1 MDTNPD
7 GTPSALEELHV
18 TDGPQIMWSLVASF
32 QVFLSG
38 RSSFYACRALLGLI
52 EGGFIPD
59 NILYLSYW
67 YTGKELPRRLSFF
80 WTAYQFTYIVG
91 AFLALGILKLRG
103 VNGLAGWRWL
113 FAIEGTITGVIGV
126 ATYFYLSPSP
136 TQTASFFR
144 GKKGW
149 FNEREEKIMVNR
161 ILRDDP
167 SKGVASPLTH
177 LAL

>member
-1 MDTNPD
+1 
-7 GTPSALEELHV
+7 
-18 TDGPQIMWSLVASF
+18 MWSIVASF
-32 QVFLSG
+32 QAFLSG
-38 RSSFYACRALLGLI
+38 KNSFYACRALLGLI

-80 WTAYQFTYIVG
+80 WTAYQFTSIVG
-91 AFLALGILKLRG
+91 AFLALDLLNLRG

-113 FAIEGTITGVIGV
+113 FATEGTITGLIGV
-126 ATYFYLSPSP
+126 AIYFYLPPSP
-136 TQTASFFR
+136 TQTSSFFR

-149 FNEREEKIMVNR
+149 FNEHEEKIVVNR

-167 SKGVASPLTH
+167 SKVRPPVHKLTF
-177 LAL
+177 LILN